1 MASAPPP
8 RPDAPHPFLSALLL
22 TDLTGNATVDRTVL
36 RAAGVRQVRIST
48 SGVESARY
56 LAARVSKALPPNT
69 EVVVCLPALGDM
81 SATDFAALVRL
92 HPLLSSMPLLAI
104 SASPDREQILRQS
117 GFNTVLIRPFTAATL
132 QQALGALGQ
141 EAGAARSALIESLRR
156 RGAVPD
162 DKAFE
167 LRLQDYIPPERTTL
181 SAEES
186 YRLGQELLRERRWD
200 EALPYLRKA
209 AVDSEVRAE
218 ACLTLAALWESRGET
233 GKIQAC
239 LLDALHGFLDQ
250 GAWGKADVLTRHLLT
265 RYPDQP
271 NPMLRELEHRINTG
285 RMKGLRDMA
294 GLTLEHISRNA
305 LIALLL
311 NSCASAPEPRAT
323 LQAVLEELTGEDAGA
338 DEKDNEWAG
347 MVMALAEAAG
357 RDARLAGRPRAWLR
371 RTFGWMRRT
380 SALQRP
386 DLASPGLGNI
396 APDQNRE
403 DENTQAAPDQTGASS
418 PDMTAGPVIAL
429 LGQGSTG
436 DTGDMDDA
444 EDLPASHLPGALGDA
459 LTVIRVTRRLYRATR

>member
-22 TDLTGNATVDRTVL
+22 TDLTGNATVDRSVL

-56 LAARVSKALPPNT
+56 LAARVSKALPPHT

-81 SATDFAALVRL
+81 SATDFAALIRL
-92 HPLLSSMPLLAI
+92 HPLLTFMPLLAI
-104 SASPDREQILRQS
+104 SARPDQEQILRQS
-117 GFNTVLIRPFTAATL
+117 GFNTVLIRPFTAVTL
-132 QQALGALGQ
+132 QQALGTLGQ
-141 EAGAARSALIESLRR
+141 EAGTARAALIDSLRR
-156 RGAVPD
+156 QGAVPGHE
-162 DKAFE
+162 AFA
-167 LRLQDYIPPERTTL
+167 LKLQDYIPPERAII

-186 YRLGQELLRERRWD
+186 YRLGQEFLREGRWD

-209 AVDSEVRAE
+209 AADSEVRAE
-218 ACLTLAALWESRGET
+218 ACLSLAALWESRGET

-271 NPMLRELEHRINTG
+271 NPMLRELERRISTG

-294 GLTLEHISRNA
+294 GLTLEHISRGE
-305 LIALLL
+305 LIALLV
-311 NSCASAPEPRAT
+311 NSCGSAPEPRAT
-323 LQAVLEELTGEDAGA
+323 LRAVLRELAGEDAEG
-338 DEKDNEWAG
+338 DERDNEWAG
-347 MVMALAEAAG
+347 MVTALAEAAG

-380 SALQRP
+380 SALQRG
-386 DLASPGLGNI
+386 DLAAPGLGH
-396 APDQNRE
+396 AVTAQNPE
-403 DENTQAAPDQTGASS
+403 DESPRTTPGQTGEPS
-418 PDMTAGPVIAL
+418 PAMAAGPVIAL
-429 LGQGSTG
+429 LGQG
-436 DTGDMDDA
+436 DMDDT
-444 EDLPASHLPGALGDA
+444 DDMPASHLPGPLGDA
-459 LTVIRVTRRLYRATR
+459 LTVIRVTRRLYQASR